1 MLYQGVVVAVNEEN
15 LQIQNEFRNQYQLN
29 NNQYKN
35 ESFDFEAQFSD
46 EKNKRLIASRENYN
60 VSIIDVG
67 DDSFEFQD
75 KNYNLNETI
84 VIKADEVV
92 LFNQN

>member
-29 NNQYKN
+29 NNQYKS